1 MPIVKKS
8 KKTTKTQQRARP
20 NPVEKR
26 LSDLEKQVASLRS
39 ELKRLVVQDENWI
52 GGISGSMKDNP
63 AFEEAMRLGAEI
75 RRADR
80 PSRDE

>member
-39 ELKRLVVQDENWI
+39 ELKRLVVQDET
-52 GGISGSMKDNP
+52 GLAAYP
-63 AFEEAMRLGAEI
+63 V
-75 RRADR
+75 
-80 PSRDE
+80 P